1 MVVLN
6 PCGISSE
13 VFMARKKNKSD
24 SYQHKIVEISVD
36 PFMLSDF
43 PMTNGLGAQL
53 NLAKH
58 SEEFH
63 ELKEK
68 LIEEI
73 HRIIH
78 ENLTTRQ
85 AEVILLRLQG
95 KTQMEIADKLH
106 IHQTTVHKLI
116 SGNLDYK
123 HDRKR
128 YGGAIK
134 KIKKICEQ
142 DKKIQEILENIREL
156 KVVKDF

>member
-13 VFMARKKNKSD
+13 VLMARKRNKSD

-36 PFMLSDF
+36 PFIIGDF
-43 PMTNGLGAQL
+43 PISNGLGAQL

-63 ELKEK
+63 ELKEQ

-73 HRIIH
+73 YRIIN
-78 ENLTTRQ
+78 ENLTPRQ
-85 AEVILLRLQG
+85 AQVMLLRLQG
-95 KTQMEIADKLH
+95 KTQMEIAEQLQ
-106 IHQTTVHKLI
+106 IHQTTCHKLI

-123 HDRKR
+123 HNRKR

-134 KIKKICEQ
+134 KLKKVCEQ

-156 KVVKDF
+156 KVIKDF